1 MISAIRAIRA
11 SLVAHHREF
20 LLAFAITIVMV
31 ACSAPRG
38 DTTVR
43 FWALGRE
50 GEVVQS
56 LVPEFER
63 RNPGL
68 RVRVQQI
75 PWTAAHEKL
84 LTSFVGDATPDA
96 AQLGNTWV
104 PEFAALGALEQLDSA
119 VKRSRTITPAAYFR
133 GIWATN
139 VVNGREFGIPWYVD
153 TRVLFYRKDLLARAG
168 YASPPTT
175 WAAWTEALRRVKALG
190 EPTEYGVLLPLD
202 EWNQPVI
209 FGLQNGAPLL
219 ADGGRRGDFEEPR
232 FREAFNFYI
241 GLFKSGL
248 APTVSNT
255 QISNVYQEFDRGRF
269 AFYPSGP
276 WNIGEFR
283 RRLPAKDQDKWAT
296 TPLPGPT
303 DATSGVSMA
312 GGSSLVLFRQSTH
325 KDAAWRFIEFLSE
338 PAQQLRFYEL
348 TGDLPAR
355 TEAWRAPVIANDPA
369 THAFAWALERSIP
382 LPQVPEWEEIAQLV
396 SQYAEQAARGRATV
410 NAALAG
416 LDHDVNDVL
425 AKRRWVLDRVRRD
438 SIQRDSI
445 QRDSIQRARGR
456 GGKP

>member
-1 MISAIRAIRA
+1 MTRHAARAIA
-11 SLVAHHREF
+11 AAA
-20 LLAFAITIVMV
+20 LLAGAITT
-31 ACSAPRG
+31 CGGSS
-38 DTTVR
+38 DDNTVR

-63 RNPGL
+63 RNPGI

-104 PEFAALGALEQLDSA
+104 PEFAALDALEQLDSP
-119 VKRSRTITPAAYFR
+119 VQRSRTITPSAYFR

-139 VVNGREFGIPWYVD
+139 VVNGRTYGVPWYVD

-168 YASPPTT
+168 YSLPPTT
-175 WAAWTEALRRVKALG
+175 WATWTEALRRVKALG

-241 GLFKSGL
+241 GLFRSGL
-248 APTVSNT
+248 APTLSNT
-255 QISNVYQEFDRGRF
+255 EISNVYQEFDRGRYG
-269 AFYPSGP
+269 FYPSGP

-283 RRLPAKDQDKWAT
+283 RRLPAKDQDRWAT
-296 TPLPGPT
+296 MPLPGPT
-303 DATSGVSMA
+303 EATTGVSMA
-312 GGSSLVLFRQSTH
+312 GGSSLVVFRQSTH
-325 KDAAWRFIEFLSE
+325 KEAAWRFIEFLSE

-355 TEAWRAPVIANDPA
+355 REAWRAPEIANDPA
-369 THAFAWALERSIP
+369 THAFAVALERSVP
-382 LPQVPEWEEIAQLV
+382 LPQVPEWEEIAQRV
-396 SQYAEQAARGRATV
+396 SQYAEQAARGRLTV
-410 NAALAG
+410 DVALAR
-416 LDHDVNDVL
+416 LDHDVDGIL
-425 AKRRWVLDRVRRD
+425 AKRRWMLDRERRESMRGD
-438 SIQRDSI
+438 S
-445 QRDSIQRARGR
+445 ARRSAGGR
-456 GGKP
+456 S

>member
-1 MISAIRAIRA
+1 MPWYAARRIALAA
-11 SLVAHHREF
+11 AHAAGLVA
-20 LLAFAITIVMV
+20 LAGVL
-31 ACSAPRG
+31 
-38 DTTVR
+38 TTCGGSGGGNTVE

-63 RNPGL
+63 QNPGI

-119 VKRSRTITPAAYFR
+119 VKQSSSITPSAYFH

-139 VVNGREFGIPWYVD
+139 VVNGRTFGVPWYVD

-168 YASPPTT
+168 YSTPPTT
-175 WAAWTEALRRVKALG
+175 WATWTEALRRIKALG

-219 ADGGRRGDFEEPR
+219 AGGGRRGDFEEPR
-232 FREAFNFYI
+232 FRAAFNFYI
-241 GLFKSGL
+241 GLFRSGL
-248 APTVSNT
+248 APTLSNT
-255 QISNVYQEFDRGRF
+255 EISNVYQEFDRGRYG
-269 AFYPSGP
+269 FYPSGP

-283 RRLPAKDQDKWAT
+283 RRLPAAHQARWGT
-296 TPLPGPT
+296 MPLPGPT
-303 DATSGVSMA
+303 EASSGVSMA
-312 GGSSLVLFRQSTH
+312 GGSSLVLFKRSTH
-325 KDAAWRFIEFLSE
+325 KAAAWRFIEFLSE
-338 PAQQLRFYEL
+338 PAQQLRFYKL

-355 TEAWRAPVIANDPA
+355 REAWRAPEIANDSA
-369 THAFAWALERSIP
+369 THAFAVALERSVP
-382 LPQVPEWEEIAQLV
+382 LPQVPEWEEIAQRV
-396 SQYAEQAARGRATV
+396 SQYAEQAARGRLSV
-410 NAALAG
+410 NVALAR
-416 LDHDVNDVL
+416 LDHDVDGIL
-425 AKRRWVLDRVRRD
+425 AKRRWMLDRARRD
-438 SIQRDSI
+438 SIAQDSV
-445 QRDSIQRARGR
+445 RAAQGARS
-456 GGKP
+456 